1 MPDQINVKDIPNT
14 PADESLSYMLG
25 YIAGDIRRRSGTRK
39 TSSDIVRELVRADY
53 DKRVK
58 RNSNESEAT
67 K

>member
-1 MPDQINVKDIPNT
+1 MPDQINVKELPDT
-14 PADESLSYMLG
+14 PAEETLHYQLA

-58 RNSNESEAT
+58 RNSNESEAA